1 MATGSLQLSFQGYAF
16 IIRGAVLSA
25 RSRGRYP
32 IGSDVFLFH
41 AFSKEIVLDRSFVS
55 SPRYEPNTERGELSA
70 LLSFENL
77 CIKAMNGRR
86 SSTYS
91 SFQYSVERCIKIVC
105 KILLSIRTKHTYVF
119 HGFITNF
126 HRDPKLS
133 VRSDIDTRFT
143 EERERKKRSFL
154 ERRDQVATRE
164 LDGSIR
170 SGGIENNSGKSILVR
185 RVADRRE
192 NKFQD
197 ESRPPRT
204 LRLNAIARFIFNLL
218 AEESPSMQFKRSR
231 RISFQTRNDDFLFA
245 VKRTHS
251 RTVL

>member
-1 MATGSLQLSFQGYAF
+1 MSRLRLRRHTRARIVQSLTVNPLRFSSPCGSTGGCGAITRCGCGRIRRRKCPSSAGWRGSFSIPSPILQRFRRSGRAILAQVYLATGSLQLSFQGYAF

-105 KILLSIRTKHTYVF
+105 KILLSIRTKHT
-119 HGFITNF
+119 
-126 HRDPKLS
+126 DLS
-133 VRSDIDTRFT
+133 RIFT
-143 EERERKKRSFL
+143 EIRNFQSDQTSIHVSRKRERERKGVFWNV
-154 ERRDQVATRE
+154 E
-164 LDGSIR
+164 IR
-170 SGGIENNSGKSILVR
+170 SQ
-185 RVADRRE
+185 RE
-192 NKFQD
+192 
-197 ESRPPRT
+197 S
-204 LRLNAIARFIFNLL
+204 
-218 AEESPSMQFKRSR
+218 
-231 RISFQTRNDDFLFA
+231 
-245 VKRTHS
+245 
-251 RTVL
+251 

>member
-105 KILLSIRTKHTYVF
+105 KILLSIRTKHTDLSRIFTEIRNFQFLRPIRHRYTF
-119 HGFITNF
+119 HGG
-126 HRDPKLS
+126 
-133 VRSDIDTRFT
+133 
-143 EERERKKRSFL
+143 EREREKRSFL